1 MQTQLILLIGMMRRQ
16 AKELSK
22 LNPID
27 HDHHLSCLPSN
38 VIINIDGRRRIIYL
52 KRIPPDQMIH
62 VEVDQLSFSIPT
74 RQFIVAISRGNVH
87 QTAAKYCP
95 PALSDLLI
103 NLSQTKVVDDSKQ
116 YKRALFK
123 MRFGQMLFFIV
134 RIFISGMML
143 VLIVSTG
150 NTLFKFNSL
159 NYSNTSL
166 SITSLSSN
174 IETEDNRKWR

>member
-1 MQTQLILLIGMMRRQ
+1 MQTQLILLVGMMRRQ
-16 AKELSK
+16 AKELNK
-22 LNPID
+22 LNTND
-27 HDHHLSCLPSN
+27 HLSCIPSN

-123 MRFGQMLFFIV
+123 MRFGQILFFIV